1 MEKDLAKLASS
12 DRTPMLSTSI
22 DIVSNPGKKLAES
35 SRDEIAQALVKIY
48 YIIGLRPQHFPT
60 KEMDDFLFSYIMHN
74 YGHRSIREM
83 LHAFNLAI
91 HGELDIDDAKAYD
104 QFSIEYLVRIMNAYR
119 KYKNKLIMETVKEK
133 PMAQL
138 PPAEPTPEETE
149 NDLKQMK
156 DKAEKNL
163 YFIPLYLYNDLVQQ
177 GKIQPDENKYLQEAC
192 GLYKKELIYKAQ
204 NGNSGDQ
211 KFLMDFIDMFHQ
223 GEIHDPHRKSIR
235 AIIKRLQIL
244 DYLKSL

>member
-1 MEKDLAKLASS
+1 MN
-12 DRTPMLSTSI
+12 
-22 DIVSNPGKKLAES
+22 NPGKKLS
-35 SRDEIAQALVKIY
+35 DCSRDEIAQALVKIY

-60 KEMDDFLFSYIMHN
+60 KEMDEFIFSYLISN
-74 YGHRSIREM
+74 YGHRSIREL

-119 KYKNKLIMETVKEK
+119 KYKNQIIMENVKEK
-133 PMAQL
+133 PAL
-138 PPAEPTPEETE
+138 PPPPIVETE
-149 NDLKQMK
+149 ADLKQMK

-177 GKIQPDENKYLQEAC
+177 GKIKPDENKYLQEAC
-192 GLYKKELIYKAQ
+192 AIYKKELVLKAE
-204 NGNSGDQ
+204 NGERGDK
-211 KFLMDFIDMFHQ
+211 KFLMDYIDMFHE

-235 AIIKRLQIL
+235 GIIKRLHIL